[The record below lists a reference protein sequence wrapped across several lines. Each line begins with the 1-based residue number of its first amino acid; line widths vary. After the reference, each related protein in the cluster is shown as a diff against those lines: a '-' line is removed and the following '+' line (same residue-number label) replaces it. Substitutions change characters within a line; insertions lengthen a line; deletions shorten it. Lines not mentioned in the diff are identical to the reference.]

1 VPRPRITLLTPACAL
16 LALAGTLAA
25 CGDDEESTGTD
36 PTTAVTSTDPT
47 TTEASA
53 TSAPGTTPSTSS
65 PASTSSTTSTTGP
78 TTTAPATT
86 TSTTDPADADVV
98 LRGDGLGPVRFGDAG
113 VTVIEELSSR
123 FGDPTSVSGW
133 MATGLPPDG
142 LPPCNYPEQQFV
154 SWGDLAILIARG
166 ADGAELFRYYG
177 YAGFDAAAERF
188 PADLRTEQGIGLLD
202 PIESAHDRVP
212 SIEWDETEPATW
224 WDPDNDL
231 FGELIT
237 DRGVLIGS
245 ITAGDICAG

>member
-1 VPRPRITLLTPACAL
+1 MPACAL

-25 CGDDEESTGTD
+25 CGDDDGESTGTD
-36 PTTAVTSTDPT
+36 PTTAVTSTSPASSDPT
-47 TTEASA
+47 VTTATAS
-53 TSAPGTTPSTSS
+53 TTTVPTSTSF
-65 PASTSSTTSTTGP
+65 PASTSSTSTTGP
-78 TTTAPATT
+78 TPTAPGTTA
-86 TSTTDPADADVV
+86 STAPDVADIV
-98 LRGDGLGPVRFGDAG
+98 LRGDGLGPVRFGDPG
-113 VTVIEELSSR
+113 VTVIEELTSR

-142 LPPCNYPEQQFV
+142 VPPCNYPEQQFV

-188 PADLRTEQGIGLLD
+188 PADLRTEEGIGLLD

-212 SIEWDETEPATW
+212 SIEWDATEPATW